1 MQEVKRKYRRLL
13 RELKECEKISSSKT
27 YFLAQA
33 VHDLRQPLQALHIYS
48 DMLLETQLNE
58 EQRDIGERIKDSTT
72 EIKELLNNYLDISK
86 LDYGGVIYEPCEFCL
101 KTLTDKLAKEYQ
113 TICAH
118 HHKNFHYIPCRQTIH
133 NDPILI
139 ERMLRNFLSNAVKF
153 SKSKVVFGCRH
164 QGKKIIVQ
172 IIDNGEGIP
181 QKEIPYIF
189 DEFYQSRKNPHNR
202 KHGAGLGLAI
212 AKKIADIIG
221 SKIEVS
227 SKEGQG
233 TTFSF
238 SLE

>member
-1 MQEVKRKYRRLL
+1 MKEIKRKYRRLL
-13 RELKECEKISSSKT
+13 RELKECEKISNSKT

-48 DMLLETQLNE
+48 DMLLETPLNP
-58 EQRDIGERIKDSTT
+58 EQRELGERIQDSTS
-72 EIKELLNNYLDISK
+72 EIKELLANYLDISK
-86 LDYGGVIYEPCEFCL
+86 LDYGGVIYEPCEFSF
-101 KTLTDKLAKEYQ
+101 KTLTDKLAQEYK
-113 TICAH
+113 TICSH
-118 HHKNFHYIPCRQTIH
+118 HHKSFHYIPCNQMIH

-153 SKSKVVFGCRH
+153 SKDKVIFGCRH

-172 IIDNGEGIP
+172 IIDNGNGISK
-181 QKEIPYIF
+181 KEQPYIF

-221 SKIEVS
+221 SKIKVTS
-227 SKEGQG
+227 TEGQG